1 MNLARKKLP
10 GKRIKEVCAYLG
22 EPYTIDYIDKENV
35 IYRDLGEYDIE
46 VSGLDSSKS
55 TFLVDIYVWAKKPGQ
70 HIVHSVRNVKSP
82 LELKDLLGAIA
93 CSYLQNRGV
102 TLPSEE

>member
-1 MNLARKKLP
+1 MNLATKKPP
-10 GKRIKEVCAYLG
+10 GKRIKNACDYLG
-22 EPYTIDYIDKENV
+22 EPYTLNYIDFENV

-46 VSGLDSSKS
+46 VSGLDNSKS
-55 TFLVDIYVWAKKPGQ
+55 SFFADIYVWSKPPGRQ
-70 HIVHSVRNVKSP
+70 IVHTVRNVKS
-82 LELKDLLGAIA
+82 LSDLKDLLGAIA